1 MHTAIGLCV
10 SVLCILVGAVML
22 FFPQA
27 VSHLQEDAETT
38 PEEAV
43 RQVRFG
49 GGFLFLFGWGLLS
62 AVLNANGQP
71 PEFIGV

>member
-1 MHTAIGLCV
+1 MHTALGLAV
-10 SVLCILVGAVML
+10 AVLSILGGGTAL

-27 VSHLQEDAETT
+27 VSHLQEDADTT

-49 GGFLFLFGWGLLS
+49 GGFLFLFGWALLH
-62 AVLNANGQP
+62 AVLTANGQP
-71 PEFIGV
+71 AEFIGV

>member
-1 MHTAIGLCV
+1 MSTALWLCI
-10 SVLCILVGAVML
+10 SVTCILVGAATL
-22 FFPQA
+22 FFPQT

-49 GGFLFLFGWGLLS
+49 GGFLFLFGWALLH

-71 PEFIGV
+71 VEFIGV